1 MAYGSLAQTGTGL
14 SLAGFAL
21 GQVWLVAA
29 AFALTLLGAALVRL
43 TFRRGK
49 GPGDA

>member
-1 MAYGSLAQTGTGL
+1 MAYGSLAPTGTGL
-14 SLAGFAL
+14 SLAGLAL

-29 AFALTLLGAALVRL
+29 ALLLPLLGAVLVRC

-49 GPGDA
+49 NPGEV